1 MTALPSLL
9 MDPSLYDG
17 GIPARIS
24 SLANARDYEA
34 AFDQVPVAGAYSHE
48 VAPLMWVGAQAA
60 AGILTSFEDTPS
72 ERDAIL
78 AQLRA
83 RNTTVIVCCCD
94 EGPHAR
100 RYAADGIQYADAML
114 SDGSCETIAASA
126 PAFFALV
133 ERSYPLVAAAHARGE
148 SVLVHCNSGMHRSAS
163 VALGLLM
170 VLQRA
175 EGAEGLA
182 RVFASAVRKRA
193 VIRPTFWPLL
203 ESTEFAELAERLRA
217 LA

>member
-1 MTALPSLL
+1 MSTPSLS
-9 MDPSLYDG
+9 DPSLYE
-17 GIPARIS
+17 GIPTRIS
-24 SLANARDYEA
+24 SLADAREYSA

-60 AGILTSFEDTPS
+60 AGILAPFEDTPS

-83 RNTTVIVCCCD
+83 RNTTVIICCCD
-94 EGPHAR
+94 EGPHVR
-100 RYAADGIQYADAML
+100 RYEANGIQYADALL
-114 SDGSCETIAASA
+114 SDGSPQSIAASA

-133 ERSYPLVAAAHARGE
+133 ERAFPLVVAAHARGE
-148 SVLVHCNSGMHRSAS
+148 SVLVHCNSGMHRSGS

-170 VLQRA
+170 VLQSA

-182 RVFASAVRKRA
+182 CVFASVVKKRQ

-203 ESTEFAELAERLRA
+203 ESKEFAELAVRLRT